1 MNTNG
6 LHAINITID
15 INTFVLCWC
24 LVGIVSPFVV
34 FFSYGLLAHSS
45 KLSAYTKLAIGWGSG
60 CFFLPVWLTGV
71 GLFFG
76 IIGQNPPDSVP
87 AFFAGAVQGTLLLTV
102 ATVGQWHKIDQQE
115 EKARKEAYSY

>member
-15 INTFVLCWC
+15 INTFILCWC

-34 FFSYGLLAHSS
+34 FFGYGLLAHSS
-45 KLSAYTKLAIGWGSG
+45 KLSAYTKLAVGWGSG
-60 CFFLPVWLTGV
+60 CLFLPVWLTGV

-87 AFFAGAVQGTLLLTV
+87 AFFVGTVQGTLLLTV
-102 ATVGQWHKIDQQE
+102 ATVGQWHRINEQE
-115 EKARKEAYSY
+115 KKGPQEGL